1 MPSCRHPGGGL
12 LEVRS
17 DITGGRIARV
27 ILVIHEGQMVLPH
40 GLVKKAQKTAKPALD
55 LAGKRAQEVTS

>member
-27 ILVIHEGQMVLPH
+27 IHEGQMVLLH
-40 GLVKKAQKTAKPALD
+40 GLVKKAQTTPKPALD
-55 LAGKRAQEVTS
+55 LAGKRAKEVTS